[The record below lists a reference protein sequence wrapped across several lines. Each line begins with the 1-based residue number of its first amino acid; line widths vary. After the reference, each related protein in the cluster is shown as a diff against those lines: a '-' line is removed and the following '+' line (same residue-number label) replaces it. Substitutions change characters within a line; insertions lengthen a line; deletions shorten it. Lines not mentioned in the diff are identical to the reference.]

1 MKLFL
6 SFLLLFTFNSSL
18 FSQVSPHDIQGLELW
33 YSADSV
39 NNSTGTQIDTIY
51 DLSSN
56 QNHLS
61 QNNSSNQPSF
71 VSTSSI
77 NKPVIHFDG
86 ANRYME
92 SIFKQRSF

>member
-77 NKPVIHFDG
+77 NKPVIHFDVE
-86 ANRYME
+86 APCY
-92 SIFKQRSF
+92 